1 MTDLKIS
8 SEPLDIISC
17 IGNVKNLQCGGMDIF
32 IGTIRNKTK
41 EKKVVRLE
49 YEAYEPMALKEMKKI
64 AEYALQLWPVE
75 NILIHHRVGV
85 LKTGDIAVIVA
96 VSAPHREA
104 AFDACRYAIDT
115 LKKTVPIWKK
125 EVFEDGEEWV
135 AAHA

>member
-1 MTDLKIS
+1 MIDIKIS
-8 SEPLDIISC
+8 DKPLDVSDS
-17 IGNVKNLQCGGMDIF
+17 IGKTADPECGGIDVF

-49 YEAYEPMALKEMKKI
+49 YECYQSMALKEMQHIAQDAIRLWEIKKI
-64 AEYALQLWPVE
+64 V
-75 NILIHHRVGV
+75 IHHRIGI
-85 LKTGDIAVIVA
+85 LQTGDIAVIIA

-104 AFDACRYAIDT
+104 AFDACRYTIDT

-135 AAHA
+135 SAHA

>member
-17 IGNVKNLQCGGMDIF
+17 VGKVKNLQCGGIDIF

>member
-1 MTDLKIS
+1 MIDLKIS
-8 SEPLDIISC
+8 SEPLDILSC
-17 IGNVKNLQCGGMDIF
+17 VEKIKDSQCGGMDIF

-49 YEAYEPMALKEMKKI
+49 YEAYEPMAIKEMQKI
-64 AEYALQLWPVE
+64 AEYALQNWHAE

-85 LKTGDIAVIVA
+85 LKTGDVAVIIA

>member
-8 SEPLDIISC
+8 PEPLDIISC
-17 IGNVKNLQCGGMDIF
+17 IESVKNPQCGGMDIF

-49 YEAYEPMALKEMKKI
+49 YEAYERMALKEMKKI
-64 AEYALQLWPVE
+64 AEHALQQWQVE
-75 NILIHHRVGV
+75 NILMHHRVGV
-85 LKTGDIAVIVA
+85 LKTGDIAVIIA